1 MKISCLILPI
11 HPWTEAVEIWRRA
24 EQLGFHAA
32 YTYDHLAFEG
42 FANGPWFGAVPTLA
56 AAATA
61 TDRMRLGTMITSPNF
76 RHPAPLA
83 KDLMTLD
90 DMSAG
95 RITAGIGAGS
105 SGLDATAL
113 GHTPWTPRERA
124 SRFEEFVTLLDL
136 LLTEPSTDYQ
146 GEYYAA
152 EDIRMIPGCRQKPR
166 VPFIIAASGPRGMR
180 VAAEHGDGWVT
191 CPFGDDAKAV
201 APQMEIQLRA
211 LEKACA
217 ELGRDTADLER
228 VYLTGFTPENPL
240 ASVAEF
246 TEIVSRYAELGI
258 TELIVHWPEPGTAF
272 DNDMDIFER
281 IATEALPG
289 L

>member
-11 HPWTEAVEIWRRA
+11 HPWREAAEVWRRA

-42 FANGPWFGAVPTLA
+42 FADGPWYGAVPTLA

-61 TDRMRLGTMITSPNF
+61 TEKLRLGTMITSPNF
-76 RHPAPLA
+76 RHPALLA

-90 DMSAG
+90 EISGG

-105 SGLDATAL
+105 SGLDASAL
-113 GHTPWTPRERA
+113 GHTPWPASERS
-124 SRFEEFVTLLDL
+124 SRFAEFVTLLDL
-136 LLTEPSTDYQ
+136 LLTQPSTTFR
-146 GEYYAA
+146 GEYYSAD
-152 EDIRMIPGCRQKPR
+152 DIRMIPGCRQQPR
-166 VPFIIAASGPRGMR
+166 VPFTIAASGPRGMR

-201 APQMEIQLRA
+201 APLIDSQLRA
-211 LEKACA
+211 LAKTCA
-217 ELGRDTADLER
+217 ESGRDASAMER
-228 VYLTGFTPENPL
+228 TYLSGFTPENPL
-240 ASVAEF
+240 ASVAAF
-246 TEIVSRYAELGI
+246 TEIAGHYTELGI

-272 DNDMDIFER
+272 DNDPALFER
-281 IATEALPG
+281 IATEAIPVR
-289 L
+289 